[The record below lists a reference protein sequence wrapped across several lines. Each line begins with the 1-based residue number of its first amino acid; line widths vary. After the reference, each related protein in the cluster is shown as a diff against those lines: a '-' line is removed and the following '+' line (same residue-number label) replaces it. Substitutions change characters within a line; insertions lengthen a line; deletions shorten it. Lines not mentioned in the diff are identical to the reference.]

1 VDIFVARQAIFD
13 RERNVFGYELLFRS
27 SPTNAFDGTDST
39 QATSQVIAAS
49 FFALGIERVA
59 GNKRAFVNFDREL
72 LVNDSAAVL
81 PRRVAAVELLESIV
95 PDAEVLAA
103 CKRLKERGYLLVLD
117 DVVSQERIE
126 ALAEFADIVK
136 VDFQQ
141 TSPAERRKLLRCGRR
156 LGITMLAEKIETP
169 GEYQRAYDMG
179 YDLFQG
185 YFFARPVIIAGR
197 EIPAFK
203 VHYLRILQEVSRPE
217 LVYERLEELIK
228 QEVSLAYKL
237 LRYINS
243 AAFGWR
249 GPIESVKQA
258 LVLLGESE
266 SRRWISLVALPALA
280 QDKAEELVVQAA
292 VRARFCESLADW
304 VGLPRRK
311 TDLFF
316 LGMFSVLDAILDRPL
331 EEALRGICLADDVRE
346 VLLGKAGKNNRLA
359 GVYRLVGAYEA
370 GEWEELPG
378 AVSDLN
384 LPPGV
389 VFSLYVESVRWAD
402 EVFRPCEA
410 EGATDYTPPAPRSSS
425 SCPRGAP
432 EFESR
437 PP

>member
-304 VGLPRRK
+304 VGRAGRPTCSFWACSRCWTPSWTAHSRRPSGGSAWPTTSAK
-311 TDLFF
+311 CCW
-316 LGMFSVLDAILDRPL
+316 GRP
-331 EEALRGICLADDVRE
+331 ARTTGWRAST
-346 VLLGKAGKNNRLA
+346 GSWGPTK
-359 GVYRLVGAYEA
+359 
-370 GEWEELPG
+370 PG
-378 AVSDLN
+378 SGRN
-384 LPPGV
+384 
-389 VFSLYVESVRWAD
+389 
-402 EVFRPCEA
+402 C
-410 EGATDYTPPAPRSSS
+410 PAPS
-425 SCPRGAP
+425 AI
-432 EFESR
+432 
-437 PP
+437 